1 MNELPQTTTSS
12 ARFIKPKRVR
22 YIKLGR
28 AGRWE
33 KECIADGIIRIGYG
47 TGKPAQFALCH
58 ARQWAELT
66 DAFLADQKDKG
77 TATRFTNELRLF
89 FEDVGDTLWI
99 TFVGE
104 QLYWCLLTPEPA
116 EIHSDCDGVFR
127 KVAHSWQGKD
137 ISGQPLTK
145 DRLSGALSKLSA
157 YRGASCDVDV
167 YDYAVR
173 RINAQKIPEVEIAV
187 TAVSELTKAIIG
199 IVRLLR
205 DKDFEILVE
214 LIFSNSG
221 WQRQGAT
228 GKTQKTLDLD
238 LLLPSTGERAFV
250 QVKSETTLVELHS
263 YITQLGDLSDFD
275 RMFYVYHSGDI
286 STDDERVILIGP
298 AKLAEMVMEA
308 GLVNWVLRKVS

>member
-1 MNELPQTTTSS
+1 M
-12 ARFIKPKRVR
+12 
-22 YIKLGR
+22 
-28 AGRWE
+28 
-33 KECIADGIIRIGYG
+33 
-47 TGKPAQFALCH
+47 
-58 ARQWAELT
+58 
-66 DAFLADQKDKG
+66 
-77 TATRFTNELRLF
+77 
-89 FEDVGDTLWI
+89 DV
-99 TFVGE
+99 
-104 QLYWCLLTPEPA
+104 
-116 EIHSDCDGVFR
+116 H
-127 KVAHSWQGKD
+127 
-137 ISGQPLTK
+137 
-145 DRLSGALSKLSA
+145 
-157 YRGASCDVDV
+157 
-167 YDYAVR
+167 DYAVR

-263 YITQLGDLSDFD
+263 YITQLVDLRDFD